1 MSELRDAVRH
11 SSERETSAQP
21 VARCAYVIAAILLGQ
36 ATWLAV
42 PGFDAGALGL
52 VTAAIAVCAIGVAW
66 RSPGERVSVGAQRAY
81 PCLLVVGVIA
91 AMVRLPFQTR
101 NPGHPAGDAVFFALA
116 AAAAILAF
124 VAMFAASRSLAAGAF
139 WVLIAVHALMGA
151 QWLTLGDRNRVTDV
165 HVMHQMACD
174 ALLHGVNP
182 HAITFPD
189 VYHFKP
195 GQASTY
201 PPGILVDGRLQT
213 GFPYPPLNIVLST
226 PAQWAGEVRYAHLGA
241 ILLSAVFVAFAPPAR
256 KTAAAALARGLRR
269 SRPAYG
275 PAVML
280 LFMPTVFYQVRGA
293 WTEPFALVC
302 GCATVFFATG
312 GRMIAA
318 AAAALGLFLVS
329 KQFVL
334 LTLPAAWLLV
344 PRGATPAATFR
355 AALKYA
361 AIAVAAGTIVTLPF
375 ILWDVRAFFHS
386 MTALFFGMLRHDSI
400 SYAPLIERATG
411 WRPTLILPA
420 LSTLPAALLVL
431 WRGSRDAAGFAASAA
446 LILLCAFVMSTQ
458 AFANYYFLAGGML
471 CAAAAGTCGNS
482 SFTPSP
488 GTPGEGRGEGSCGGC

>member
-1 MSELRDAVRH
+1 
-11 SSERETSAQP
+11 
-21 VARCAYVIAAILLGQ
+21 
-36 ATWLAV
+36 
-42 PGFDAGALGL
+42 
-52 VTAAIAVCAIGVAW
+52 
-66 RSPGERVSVGAQRAY
+66 
-81 PCLLVVGVIA
+81 
-91 AMVRLPFQTR
+91 
-101 NPGHPAGDAVFFALA
+101 
-116 AAAAILAF
+116 
-124 VAMFAASRSLAAGAF
+124 
-139 WVLIAVHALMGA
+139 
-151 QWLTLGDRNRVTDV
+151 
-165 HVMHQMACD
+165 MHQMACD
-174 ALLHGVNP
+174 ALLRGENP

-195 GQASTY
+195 GEPSTY

-213 GFPYPPLNIVLST
+213 GFPYPPLNIVLSA

-241 ILLSAVFVAFAPPAR
+241 ILLSAVFVAYAPAR
-256 KTAAAALARGLRR
+256 RTTKVRGGVATQSSSAMTASTEKTSEHATGDSSSRERRPLRPP
-269 SRPAYG
+269 RPEYG

-302 GCATVFFATG
+302 GCAAVFFATR

-318 AAAALGLFLVS
+318 AATLGLFLVS

-344 PRGATPAATFR
+344 PRGATTAATRR

-386 MTALFFGMLRHDSI
+386 MNALFFGMLRRDSI

-420 LSTLPAALLVL
+420 AATLPAALLVL
-431 WRGSRDAAGFAASAA
+431 WRGTRDAAGFAAGAA

-458 AFANYYFLAGGML
+458 AFANYYFLAGGLL
-471 CAAAAGTCGNS
+471 CAAAAATR
-482 SFTPSP
+482 
-488 GTPGEGRGEGSCGGC
+488 E